1 MEPMYKRNTMRH
13 WYIGSE
19 NYCGKDYYLILG
31 QFFNRPG
38 LYDGLNGHS
47 SEVMSVTINEEEEE
61 YEIQTRNTLYH
72 CSFDSLRFEQQDK
85 SSYRLP
91 DYERIK
97 KKYWHP
103 VDRSSLG
110 KDDMLLV
117 VSDYSDYFFESLLYW
132 NKDGSEGGYAGDPHL
147 GMVVDTFLI
156 RGRYGPKAS
165 LCAPSPEEHIDIRYY
180 VGGSGFRFYSLETG
194 GRNLW
199 IENRGDSTLEIYGC
213 GKCIRLESGVRVK
226 ALNRGN
232 MTEDRKLMGWDEAD
246 DDEGEED
253 DDDEREEVKEKEETT
268 EGKEE
273 TSEGEK
279 ETEGEN
285 PPPST

>member
-1 MEPMYKRNTMRH
+1 MEGKMEPMYKRNTMRH

-19 NYCGKDYYLILG
+19 NYYGKDYYLILG

-38 LYDGLNGHS
+38 FYEGMNGHS

-97 KKYWHP
+97 EKYWHP

-117 VSDYSDYFFESLLYW
+117 VSDYSDFYFESLLYW

-165 LCAPSPEEHIDIRYY
+165 LCPPSPEEHIDIRYY

-199 IENRGDSTLEIYGC
+199 IENRGDNPLWIFGG
-213 GKCIRLESGVRVK
+213 GKSIRLESGKRIK
-226 ALNRGN
+226 LMDWAD
-232 MTEDRKLMGWDEAD
+232 MTEDKKLMGWDETDD
-246 DDEGEED
+246 DDEGEENAMK
-253 DDDEREEVKEKEETT
+253 KEGTAT
-268 EGKEE
+268 GKE
-273 TSEGEK
+273 

-285 PPPST
+285 PHQDT

>member
-1 MEPMYKRNTMRH
+1 MEPVYKRNMMRH
-13 WYIGSE
+13 WYVGSV
-19 NYCGKDYYLILG
+19 NYYGKNYYLILG

-47 SEVMSVTINEEEEE
+47 SEVMSVKINEEEEE

-72 CSFDSLRFEQQDK
+72 CSFDTLLFERQDK

-97 KKYWHP
+97 EKYWHP

-117 VSDYSDYFFESLLYW
+117 VSDYSDYYFESLLYR
-132 NKDGSEGGYAGDPHL
+132 NKDGSEGDYTGSPHI
-147 GMVVDTFLI
+147 GMVIDTFLI
-156 RGRYGPKAS
+156 WGKNSPDGSFYD
-165 LCAPSPEEHIDIRYY
+165 PSYECIDIRYY
-180 VGGSGFRFYSLETG
+180 VGPFGFTFYSLDTG

-213 GKCIRLESGVRVK
+213 GKCIRLESGERVK
-226 ALNRGN
+226 ALDREN
-232 MTEDRKLMGWDEAD
+232 MTEDRKLMGWDET
-246 DDEGEED
+246 DDEEED
-253 DDDEREEVKEKEETT
+253 ATEKGETT
-268 EGKEE
+268 A
-273 TSEGEK
+273 
-279 ETEGEN
+279 GEN
-285 PPPST
+285 PHQNA

>member
-1 MEPMYKRNTMRH
+1 MESVYKRNTMRH
-13 WYIGSE
+13 WHVGSV
-19 NYCGKDYYLILG
+19 NYYGKDYYLILG

-47 SEVMSVTINEEEEE
+47 SEVKSVKINEEEEE

-72 CSFDSLRFEQQDK
+72 CSFDTLMFERQDK

-91 DYERIK
+91 EYERIK
-97 KKYWHP
+97 EKYWHP

-117 VSDYSDYFFESLLYW
+117 VSDYSDYYFESLLYQ
-132 NKDGSEGGYAGDPHL
+132 NKDGSEGDYTGSPHI

-156 RGRYGPKAS
+156 WGKNSPNGSFYD
-165 LCAPSPEEHIDIRYY
+165 PSYENIDIRYY
-180 VGGSGFRFYSLETG
+180 VGPFGFTFYSLDTG

-213 GKCIRLESGVRVK
+213 SGCIRLESGVRVK
-226 ALNRGN
+226 ALDRGN
-232 MTEDRKLMGWDEAD
+232 MTEDRKMTVRDETKGNGKETMG
-246 DDEGEED
+246 
-253 DDDEREEVKEKEETT
+253 REETT
-268 EGKEE
+268 EG
-273 TSEGEK
+273 EK
-279 ETEGEN
+279 ETKGEN